1 MLSQSPHYWGPTA
14 YMLFSCLR
22 VTALAE
28 PLLKLMP
35 PHSANSLNKN
45 RSTSLV
51 SISHP
56 TVSKDP
62 AALISPASPQTLIA
76 YRQLE
81 IVGTQSLSCTQAGAI
96 QSYECILLTPVTWT
110 TPFSLDS
117 KPQEPIGIHRDSKQY
132 KGLYRRL
139 REQIHKDDLT
149 YKRKSRNTSNSIDYC
164 LITELIPEGQV
175 PCISN
180 TLTHRNQ
187 GVCVYVC
194 VSCFNRPLG
203 KMT

>member
-1 MLSQSPHYWGPTA
+1 M
-14 YMLFSCLR
+14 
-22 VTALAE
+22 
-28 PLLKLMP
+28 
-35 PHSANSLNKN
+35 
-45 RSTSLV
+45 
-51 SISHP
+51 
-56 TVSKDP
+56 SKDP

-110 TPFSLDS
+110 TPLSLDS

-139 REQIHKDDLT
+139 REQIYKDDLT

-164 LITELIPEGQV
+164 LITGLIPEGQV

-203 KMT
+203 KMTWIEMFVECFGYTQYSVSISPTLHYFILTNNSIKHITFF